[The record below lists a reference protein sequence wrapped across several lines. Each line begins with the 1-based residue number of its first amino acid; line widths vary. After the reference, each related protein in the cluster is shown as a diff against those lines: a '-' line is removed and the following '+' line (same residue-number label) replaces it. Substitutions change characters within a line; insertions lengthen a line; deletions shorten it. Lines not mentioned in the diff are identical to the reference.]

1 MLQPIKWEN
10 NSLILIDQNKLPNEM
25 VEIVCTDYYCVAE
38 AIKTMKVRGAPAIG
52 VAAAFGIVLAVLK
65 SKATTVD
72 GILLDAMEAAKTLKE
87 TRPTAV
93 NLFWAIDRMLNELR
107 KGKNIAEIKEIAIKE
122 ALKIMEEDIETNKKI
137 SAYGATLIEDGDGIL
152 THCNAGALA
161 TAGYGTALG
170 VIRAAIEQGK
180 RIHVY
185 ADETRPK
192 LQGARLTA
200 FELHYDNI
208 PVTVITDNMAAYIM
222 KKGLINKVIVGADR
236 ILKTGHVI
244 NKIGTY
250 GVAILAK
257 YHGIPFYVAAPS
269 STFDLKSSVDDV
281 IIEERNPNEVIFI
294 GGTRIVPEDVPVMN
308 PAFDITPPELVTA
321 IITEKGIITP
331 PYHKNIP
338 RIIS

>member
-137 SAYGATLIEDGDGIL
+137 GAYGATLIEDGDGIL

-208 PVTVITDNMAAYIM
+208 PVTVITDNMAAYCM
-222 KKGLINKVIVGADR
+222 NKGMISKVFTAADR
-236 ILKTGHVI
+236 IAMDGTVA
-244 NKIGTY
+244 NKVGTFQ
-250 GVAILAK
+250 LALAAQ
-257 YHGIPFYVAAPS
+257 YHKLPFYVLGYGGP
-269 STFDLKSSVDDV
+269 DRRCLKAED
-281 IIEERNPNEVIFI
+281 IPIEIRDPEEVLVFKGERTTGEKVQGFY
-294 GGTRIVPEDVPVMN
+294 
-308 PAFDITPPELVTA
+308 PAFDLTPAGLV
-321 IITEKGIITP
+321 KGIITDRGIFDP
-331 PYHKNIP
+331 SDFGKYW
-338 RIIS
+338 SE